1 MLFSLWLFIT
11 KPICFFMVF
20 VLLVITFH
28 MLDNNLGF
36 WEFFNAYKIF
46 FDILELL
53 DVFLFN
59 VKAFEEFYVISVS
72 HSGSLDA

>member
-1 MLFSLWLFIT
+1 
-11 KPICFFMVF
+11 
-20 VLLVITFH
+20 